1 MEGWKMAASSARTSA
16 SVGPASPPAAEP
28 RIPRLES
35 GDRLAADEFE
45 RRYDAMP
52 GLKKAELIEGVVY
65 VASPVTEG
73 HASPHMDLVSWLGMY
88 KALTPGVTGGADGTL
103 RLDLK
108 NRPQPDVY
116 LRILETHG
124 GQARLSEDNYVVG
137 APEVTAEVAASSV
150 SYVLQ
155 DKAEVYR
162 RNGVREYLVW
172 RIEDRQL
179 DWSALRGGKYR
190 PLPPGADG
198 IIRSVVLP
206 GLWLDPVALLAG
218 DLARV
223 LDILREGVAHPE
235 YAAFVDDLARA
246 AAGPA

>member
-1 MEGWKMAASSARTSA
+1 MAASSAKRPGSA
-16 SVGPASPPAAEP
+16 GIAFHPATEPPV
-28 RIPRLES
+28 PRLES
-35 GDRLAADEFE
+35 GDRLTADEFE

-73 HASPHMDLVSWLGMY
+73 HASPHMDLVGWLSFY
-88 KALTPGVTGGADGTL
+88 KGFTPGVTGGADGTL

-108 NRPQPDVY
+108 NRPQPDAY

-137 APEVTAEVAASSV
+137 APELTAEVAASSV
-150 SYVLQ
+150 SYDLH

-179 DWSALRGGKYR
+179 DWSALRRGKYR

-218 DLARV
+218 DIARV
-223 LDILREGVAHPE
+223 LEVLRQGIADPE
-235 YAAFVDDLARA
+235 HAAFLDRLTRA
-246 AAGPA
+246 AAGPT